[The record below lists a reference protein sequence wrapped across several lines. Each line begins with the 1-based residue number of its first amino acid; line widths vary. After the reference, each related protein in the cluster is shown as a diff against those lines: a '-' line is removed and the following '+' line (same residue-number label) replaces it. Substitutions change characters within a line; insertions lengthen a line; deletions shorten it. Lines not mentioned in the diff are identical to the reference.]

1 MTHVRR
7 PQMVGVLLLRR
18 RRRRWWRVRSP
29 VCGCVFVQAAVLER
43 GAVGL
48 AQAVEIVQL
57 AEDGGV
63 ETVGEIA
70 GWRTKPRP
78 GGIGASQAAFVRGEG
93 ARER

>member
-1 MTHVRR
+1 M
-7 PQMVGVLLLRR
+7 
-18 RRRRWWRVRSP
+18 
-29 VCGCVFVQAAVLER
+29 LER